1 MLEQQQP
8 IVNVPE
14 QPAPN
19 VNVPPPAPNVNVA
32 AVLPRTGLPR
42 DLELT
47 TGQARLPKFIVS

>member
-1 MLEQQQP
+1 MGSEMC
-8 IVNVPE
+8 IRDSVNI
-14 QPAPN
+14 
-19 VNVPPPAPNVNVA
+19 PPQPAPNVNVA